1 MGQQKEAVTMGRY
14 YRLILD
20 DYSAASFTSFSKDY
34 FGKMEDIAGLFKAI
48 REDDS
53 IADSFKDFMSVYE
66 LYLSGDK
73 RVTHMVAYQE
83 VPFLVPAKKL
93 GSETTVLYNHTW
105 NHTNTWGCIYEMR
118 CEKAEST
125 HIWLSC
131 HGKYSR
137 CIQTRF
143 TNLEYM
149 NPLGKY
155 TSHGG
160 RMWGFPHQLEYE
172 SPITESRLF
181 VVEKFFKNKAEAI
194 NDHLHFI
201 QNPDPKFDSVVDDL
215 FGDG

>member
-53 IADSFKDFMSVYE
+53 IADSFKDLLSVYK

-73 RVTHMVAYQE
+73 KVTHRVAYQE

-93 GSETTVLYNHTW
+93 GSETTVLNNHTW
-105 NHTNTWGCIYEMR
+105 NHTNTWGYIYEMR

-149 NPLGKY
+149 NPLGKH

-172 SPITESRLF
+172 SPISESRLF
-181 VVEKFFKNKAEAI
+181 VVEKFFKNKAETI
-194 NDHLHFI
+194 NDHLNFVH
-201 QNPDPKFDSVVDDL
+201 NPDPKFDSVVDDL

>member
-1 MGQQKEAVTMGRY
+1 MGRY

-73 RVTHMVAYQE
+73 KVTHMVAYQE

>member
-1 MGQQKEAVTMGRY
+1 MTMGRY

-53 IADSFKDFMSVYE
+53 IADSFKDLLSVYE

-73 RVTHMVAYQE
+73 KVTHRVAYQE

-93 GSETTVLYNHTW
+93 GSETTVLNNYTG

-118 CEKAEST
+118 YEKAEST

-155 TSHGG
+155 TSHNG

-172 SPITESRLF
+172 SPITVNRLF
-181 VVEKFFKNKAEAI
+181 VVEKFFKNKTEAI
-194 NDHLHFI
+194 NDHLNFVH
-201 QNPDPKFDSVVDDL
+201 NPAPKFDSVVDDL

>member
-1 MGQQKEAVTMGRY
+1 MTMGRY

-34 FGKMEDIAGLFKAI
+34 FGKMEDIAGLLKAI

-53 IADSFKDFMSVYE
+53 IVDSFKDLLSVYE

-73 RVTHMVAYQE
+73 KVTHRVAYQE

-93 GSETTVLYNHTW
+93 GSETTVLNNHTW

-125 HIWLSC
+125 HVWLSC

-194 NDHLHFI
+194 NDHLKFV